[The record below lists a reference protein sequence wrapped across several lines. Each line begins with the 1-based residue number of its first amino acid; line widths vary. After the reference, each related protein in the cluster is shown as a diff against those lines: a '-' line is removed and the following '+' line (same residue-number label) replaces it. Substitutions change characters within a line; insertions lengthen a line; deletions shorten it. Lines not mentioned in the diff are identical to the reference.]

1 MYKSFDNY
9 LADLD
14 DIYLTHLNLWIT
26 LSFQMAQFFIPPG
39 FDYIEIK

>member
-1 MYKSFDNY
+1 MYEPLNSY

-14 DIYLTHLNLWIT
+14 EIYLTQLNLWIT

-39 FDYIEIK
+39 FDRIEIK